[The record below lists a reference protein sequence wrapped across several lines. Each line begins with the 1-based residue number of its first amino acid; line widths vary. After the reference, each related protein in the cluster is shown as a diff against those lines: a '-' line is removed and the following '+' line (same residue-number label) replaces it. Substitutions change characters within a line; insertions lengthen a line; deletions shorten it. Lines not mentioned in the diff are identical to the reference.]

1 MLFLIGAGAVNLH
14 ANPLPSCSDEWC
26 HFTHPNW
33 VYHVFRDGFVSS
45 TDGSFAPEFHEWMS
59 KNCPNW
65 PELNAL
71 FKPLYLP
78 RTIHR
83 DYKNEVN
90 ALWEKNHPKD
100 KGIIRS
106 GEEKIREEQYL
117 AAQKEKYGRNIPYCL
132 TEKAQDRVQQER
144 RETEKYLQHAKDVPM
159 VRDRV
164 VLLAKIEEANAKTAK
179 EQGLEKFYKKPT
191 PWAVDKATLDAWWA
205 ETHPNGK
212 ALDRQIIAQRY
223 DDFFTKN
230 GRIPYS
236 LLLRHKNMLID
247 WWAENCSNGV
257 KQHYFEYMDNI
268 FRQHQK
274 DNNILW
280 LKHNKVTVRSY
291 MDSLPRGVAQKKYF
305 TEPVSPQKSQEF
317 YEKRQKELYGQ
328 KIPYCLTQTARK
340 MLQDKKQILQNDID
354 LLQKQTVP
362 TNKQEI
368 AQLTE
373 ELTVIQQALDSIPQM
388 AEKLGL
394 NLNRPLD
401 PLQEDTT
408 DGKSHLFLISIIVA
422 SIIAGTAIIFLRRKK
437 NLPK

>member
-1 MLFLIGAGAVNLH
+1 MLFLIGANTVNLH

-33 VYHVFRDGFVSS
+33 GYHVFRDGSLSYFSDV
-45 TDGSFAPEFHEWMS
+45 SFAPEFHEWMS

-117 AAQKEKYGRNIPYCL
+117 AAQKEEYGRNIPYCL
-132 TEKAQDRVQQER
+132 TEKAQNRVQQER

-212 ALDRQIIAQRY
+212 ALDAQAIKQRY
-223 DDFFTKN
+223 KDYF
-230 GRIPYS
+230 
-236 LLLRHKNMLID
+236 
-247 WWAENCSNGV
+247 V
-257 KQHYFEYMDNI
+257 KQEWKQAHSNELESSI
-268 FRQHQK
+268 EEIKQWKRQ
-274 DNNILW
+274 NEI
-280 LKHNKVTVRSY
+280 
-291 MDSLPRGVAQKKYF
+291 
-305 TEPVSPQKSQEF
+305 QE
-317 YEKRQKELYGQ
+317 EQKRQKIYSEMP
-328 KIPYCLTQTARK
+328 KT
-340 MLQDKKQILQNDID
+340 ID
-354 LLQKQTVP
+354 LADFPSTKANETISQTHINYLFVVGL
-362 TNKQEI
+362 I
-368 AQLTE
+368 A
-373 ELTVIQQALDSIPQM
+373 
-388 AEKLGL
+388 LG
-394 NLNRPLD
+394 
-401 PLQEDTT
+401 
-408 DGKSHLFLISIIVA
+408 IVA
-422 SIIAGTAIIFLRRKK
+422 GAAIVLLRRKK